1 MWKSCIKPNRVGKSN
16 STLNQ
21 ISVSSSL
28 SSFHAR
34 SVSSER
40 RTERAN
46 RPESPA
52 GAGLC
57 ETNISL
63 ARTKVGKK
71 KKKER
76 GKEKKKRAK
85 SLKQVEGNGF
95 SSMISIRVTSVVVGI
110 AHSAHSLKLLCN
122 RQCYP
127 EEMERLLIKCHN
139 YGE

>member
-1 MWKSCIKPNRVGKSN
+1 MSKPVNTPKAESTGPPHEAQCMWKSCIKPNRVGKSN

-40 RTERAN
+40 RTEWAN

-76 GKEKKKRAK
+76 GKEKKKPNLLSRWK
-85 SLKQVEGNGF
+85 EMG
-95 SSMISIRVTSVVVGI
+95 
-110 AHSAHSLKLLCN
+110 SA
-122 RQCYP
+122 Q
-127 EEMERLLIKCHN
+127 
-139 YGE
+139 

>member
-1 MWKSCIKPNRVGKSN
+1 MHVLFQVKGGQS
-16 STLNQ
+16 
-21 ISVSSSL
+21 
-28 SSFHAR
+28 
-34 SVSSER
+34 
-40 RTERAN
+40 
-46 RPESPA
+46 
-52 GAGLC
+52 GL
-57 ETNISL
+57 TDL
-63 ARTKVGKK
+63 KVLLEQVYVKQTSHLQEQRWEKRKRKKGEKK
-71 KKKER
+71 K
-76 GKEKKKRAK
+76 KKKRAK